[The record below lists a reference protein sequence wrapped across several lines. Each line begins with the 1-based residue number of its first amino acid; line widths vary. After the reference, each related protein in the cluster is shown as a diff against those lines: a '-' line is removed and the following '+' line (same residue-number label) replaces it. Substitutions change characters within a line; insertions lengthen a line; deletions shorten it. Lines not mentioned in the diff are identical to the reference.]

1 MEETNVHIPTKEEI
15 YAIAQDRPFLTTG
28 EIVKLARV
36 HPNTVAVWRA
46 RGFLVA
52 RDKIA
57 VAFLY
62 DRTEVLTFLSSRRP
76 RRGRKAKVV
85 AKKANDEIVQKV
97 ENT

>member
-1 MEETNVHIPTKEEI
+1 MEENNSNVHIPTKEEI

-28 EIVKLARV
+28 EIVKLAKV

-46 RGFLVA
+46 RGFLKP

-62 DRTEVLTFLSSRRP
+62 DRTEVLNFLTSRRP
-76 RRGRKAKVV
+76 KRGRRSKV
-85 AKKANDEIVQKV
+85 IVEK
-97 ENT
+97 ENK